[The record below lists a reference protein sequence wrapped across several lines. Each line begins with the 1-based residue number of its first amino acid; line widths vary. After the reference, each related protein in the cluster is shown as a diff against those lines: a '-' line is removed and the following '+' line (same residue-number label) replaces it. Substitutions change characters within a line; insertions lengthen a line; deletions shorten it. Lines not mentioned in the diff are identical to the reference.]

1 MCKKKET
8 TSTLNSLVFMNTP
21 ITSADEDVIGFS
33 TYVEKLDAAI
43 TAGGQMIALTSPF
56 GAGKTSIVEL
66 LQGKYKGDPQK
77 RVIKIS
83 MWSNLFPTGGK
94 GNADSEKSQKAYIP
108 SGDTTELHKGL
119 VYQLISQINWR
130 KGNYVSRRLSQNYGL
145 LKVQTDKL
153 PYWISI
159 LMALVLFSLG
169 YIFPKKLEVSIPFFG
184 EAASII
190 EWCMLLAA
198 VILVA
203 IVITR
208 AEIIFSSNKS
218 EGDRKIDANEIMQF
232 YRSDVLQYKSKTFL
246 KKGPILKRKGQHYIV
261 VIEDLDRTDDNEAV
275 VNFLKE
281 LRKYYVPDSVAG
293 QQCRYR
299 NKVTFLIN
307 VKPETLLC
315 SKENVGEEYGHLYEK
330 LFDYVLNL
338 QTINIDDYKTI
349 LNGLL
354 TQKKADIK
362 KLGIAWEGEMLN
374 IPGIQWII
382 RGTRL
387 GLREIKDRLNIAF
400 SLFESLHERFSGDAG
415 GDIEFEK
422 CAITA
427 YITTEFEE
435 DFYATDGKAFQKL
448 VNLYLQNGFK
458 DEEIAKI
465 LPGISESYRSE
476 IQQLVK
482 SKKIDNNYRMYF
494 YNYPQNSKV
503 LNVDER
509 TVQRAILYGEEIA
522 GLEESIDKIV
532 ESKSKIIK
540 STFEERKRLELPLP
554 DVVFSFEHL
563 YVEALK
569 NTFPEVVKWMSEL
582 DYSSDATEKTIMQI
596 RKILRFDSDREF
608 YTEAHA
614 TNFVRV
620 WEEHFS
626 ETALLQLREEL
637 CREFS
642 GEILRYR
649 PLFFGVH
656 KMASKEELDNITTL
670 DALKIVNTASKD
682 FNTDM
687 AYYMTERFV
696 REANV
701 EAIQTD
707 MRKFLAAA
715 WELLQDASVLT
726 NMLAYQEK
734 TMRIIPD
741 FENLVFTAISHGKD
755 DTCESLFKR
764 YQHLVNTVVKERKE
778 GLSEQTTDYISLLD
792 RFEGYTPAVTKEM
805 EIYGHWVDVVLQMLS
820 REDTIPFDCDSIV
833 AALQERQTWL
843 IENNDYLMAIRE
855 LVLREK
861 PEVWRRYK
869 FLFGEECPV
878 MTETELQRLF
888 YASIED
894 VISLIPLSLVTENE
908 VGMLSRYFSR
918 IKQGTTESYQI
929 LLFIAKLS
937 SQTASELFYSL
948 DFDMVRYRY
957 MSVQRKNS
965 VKSAF
970 EAILNLNTTTGKIRF
985 MTATRIMDSEWEG
998 QMLKDGELKEDEDL
1012 QKAYVNAV
1020 NNSDLS
1026 KTITKTT
1033 VQLLCSFDTI
1043 YIVSEQIYK
1052 RYFDLKQYQ
1061 RYVSC
1066 KTRALRRFEPE
1077 NGEQGKIL
1085 WPIYLAMFQQE
1096 GYLSTTEYMAKN
1108 EDFIKKLMSEKVY
1121 EGTCPEKLR
1130 FFAGVLQSK
1139 ECIEFVLG
1147 LGVESAL
1154 TYLMTIKGFEDKS
1167 AATAFVDGV
1176 EGNVELL
1183 RSDELY
1189 EHTHEKLLDGYLKGR
1204 YTRTRTKNGFGKAN

>member
-1 MCKKKET
+1 MCKKKGT
-8 TSTLNSLVFMNTP
+8 ASTLNSLVFMNTP
-21 ITSADEDVIGFS
+21 ITSADEDVIGLS

-66 LQGKYKGDPQK
+66 LQEKYKETKKK
-77 RVIKIS
+77 RIIKIS
-83 MWSNLFPTGGK
+83 MWSNLIPTGRGK
-94 GNADSEKSQKAYIP
+94 RNSSHEERMRG
-108 SGDTTELHKGL
+108 GDTTELHKGL
-119 VYQLISQINWR
+119 VYQLISQINWG
-130 KGNYVSRRLSQNYGL
+130 KGNYVSQRLNQNFGL
-145 LKVQTDKL
+145 LKVQTNKYR
-153 PYWISI
+153 YWISI
-159 LMALVLFSLG
+159 LFALVLFSLG
-169 YIFPKKLEVSIPFFG
+169 FIFPKKFGVSIPFFG

-190 EWCMLLAA
+190 EWCMLLIAA
-198 VILVA
+198 ILVA
-203 IVITR
+203 IVVTR
-208 AEIIFSSNKS
+208 AEIVFSSNKS
-218 EGDRKIDANEIMQF
+218 EGDRKVDANEIMQF
-232 YRSDVLQYKSKTFL
+232 YRSYVLQYKSDIAVLNKA
-246 KKGPILKRKGQHYIV
+246 PIWRSRHYIV

-362 KLGIAWEGEMLN
+362 KLGIEWEGEMLN

-400 SLFESLHERFSGDAG
+400 SLFESLHERFSKGTSG
-415 GDIEFEK
+415 VIEFEK
-422 CAITA
+422 CAIVA

-554 DVVFSFEHL
+554 DVVFSFEQL

-596 RKILRFDSDREF
+596 RKVLRFDPDRDF
-608 YTEAHA
+608 YTEVHA
-614 TNFVRV
+614 ANFVRV
-620 WEEHFS
+620 WEEKLS
-626 ETALLQLREEL
+626 ETALLQLRKEL
-637 CREFS
+637 CRGFP
-642 GEILRYR
+642 GEIQLYR

-656 KMASKEELDNITTL
+656 KIASKEELDNITMPE
-670 DALKIVNTASKD
+670 ALKIVNTKSKN

-687 AYYMTERFV
+687 VHYMTVRFV
-696 REANV
+696 GETSV
-701 EAIQTD
+701 EAIEPD
-707 MRKFLAAA
+707 MRGFLVAA
-715 WELLQDASVLT
+715 WDALKDASVLID
-726 NMLAYQEK
+726 MLAYQEK
-734 TMRIIPD
+734 IMKINPD
-741 FENLVFTAISHGKD
+741 FENLVYVAISGGKGNS
-755 DTCESLFKR
+755 CEPLFKKF
-764 YQHLVNTVVKERKE
+764 QHLVNMVAKD
-778 GLSEQTTDYISLLD
+778 GLSKQTTGYISALE
-792 RFEGYTPAVTKEM
+792 RYEGYTSAVTKEM

-843 IENNDYLMAIRE
+843 IENNNYLMAIRE
-855 LVLREK
+855 LVLKEK

-878 MTETELQRLF
+878 MTETELQRSF

-894 VISLIPLSLVTENE
+894 VISLIPPSLVTENE

-937 SQTASELFYSL
+937 SKAASELFYSL

-957 MSVQRKNS
+957 MSVRRKNS
-965 VKSAF
+965 VKSVF
-970 EAILNLNTTTGKIRF
+970 EAILNFNTTTEKIRF

-1043 YIVSEQIYK
+1043 YIVPEQIYK

-1066 KTRALRRFEPE
+1066 KTYALKRFEPE

-1096 GYLSTTEYMAKN
+1096 GYLGTTEYMAKN

-1139 ECIEFVLG
+1139 DCIEFVLG

-1154 TYLMTIKGFEDKS
+1154 AYLTTIKGFEDKS

-1183 RSDELY
+1183 RSDGLY

-1204 YTRTRTKNGFGKAN
+1204 YTRARTKSGFGKVS